1 MNQNA
6 APLADSHQSTI
17 RTGLRFSDLARG
29 SQRRESATEIS
40 FYPLVTQDPSP
51 LADPGSAGSPAE
63 VSSALNGFDSLD
75 PTQDSYEFDLR
86 QMCTK
91 LGIDQYGRPLAVS
104 SESIVPVTECTS
116 DHIPPVVSEQDH
128 TSITPFS
135 SDILLSPANQLLY
148 AFTDYS

>member
-1 MNQNA
+1 MGAIIELCDFQMPRFRDLRSDHRDLRKGIPNLLPHQPSSMNQNA

-86 QMCTK
+86 QMCAK
-91 LGIDQYGRPLAVS
+91 LEIYQCGRPL
-104 SESIVPVTECTS
+104 
-116 DHIPPVVSEQDH
+116 
-128 TSITPFS
+128 
-135 SDILLSPANQLLY
+135 
-148 AFTDYS
+148 